1 MQVELDLVKE
11 LSVVYDSV
19 KQGYMNA
26 NTTSVG
32 LKLKDALARLDV
44 LINLLKGEQYD
55 ESRNNQ

>member
-26 NTTSVG
+26 NSASVG
-32 LKLKDALARLDV
+32 LRLKDALARLDI
-44 LINLLKGEQYD
+44 LINLLKGGQYD

>member
-1 MQVELDLVKE
+1 MKVELDLVKE
-11 LSVVYDSV
+11 LLTVYDSV

-26 NTTSVG
+26 NSTSVG
-32 LKLKDALARLDV
+32 LRLKDALARLDI

>member
-32 LKLKDALARLDV
+32 LRLKDALARLDI

>member
-1 MQVELDLVKE
+1 MKVELDLVKE
-11 LSVVYDSV
+11 LLTVYNSV

-26 NTTSVG
+26 TSTSGG
-32 LKLKDALARLDV
+32 LQLKDALARLDI

>member
-1 MQVELDLVKE
+1 MKVELDLARE
-11 LSVVYDSV
+11 LLIVYNSV

-26 NTTSVG
+26 NSASVG
-32 LKLKDALARLDV
+32 LKLKDALARLDI

>member
-1 MQVELDLVKE
+1 MKVELDLVKE
-11 LSVVYDSV
+11 LLTVYNSV

-26 NTTSVG
+26 HSASGG
-32 LKLKDALARLDV
+32 LQLKDALARLDV

>member
-26 NTTSVG
+26 NTASVG

-44 LINLLKGEQYD
+44 LINLLKGEQQD
-55 ESRNNQ
+55 ESRNNK